1 MNVLIPYT
9 VTYESNDPWSR
20 PNGTATHRTA

>member
-1 MNVLIPYT
+1 VLIPYT